1 MSAYIE
7 VAPSWGSWGKGLITH
22 WQRPGYVIPN
32 FPPPVGG
39 SWGTWGWC
47 GGDWV
52 TRTLT
57 DWPKGA
63 SRMAFHFAP
72 LLAFLG
78 WGRTPLLAKGTFPPI
93 RALRGKVVFVDCVGK
108 TPLFCLGIFE
118 CMRWLTAHEVREIF
132 REVLGWEVHPN
143 TLRVWSRTGK
153 LRSVVSPG
161 RGRTFYPIEEVA
173 KVLGLEPTQVAAIVQ
188 KEKGGQP

>member
-1 MSAYIE
+1 MG
-7 VAPSWGSWGKGLITH
+7 VVWGRLGAPPHRLA
-22 WQRPGYVIPN
+22 
-32 FPPPVGG
+32 
-39 SWGTWGWC
+39 
-47 GGDWV
+47 
-52 TRTLT
+52 

-63 SRMAFHFAP
+63 TR
-72 LLAFLG
+72 
-78 WGRTPLLAKGTFPPI
+78 LAKGGGGTFHPI
-93 RALRGKVVFVDCVGK
+93 RALCGKVVFVDCVGK
-108 TPLFCLGIFE
+108 TLHFGLGIFG

-188 KEKGGQP
+188 KEKGGRP